1 MKFLGLLIVLFFLT
15 YYASYLYSQV
25 ENIPSTH
32 EVYSFLSRMYVK
44 GALEEYDDV
53 ILPLSRKQVS
63 SALFRISK
71 NRQNLSNIEQKKLD
85 RLISQLGFLDSNR
98 VVHFFDS
105 FPTDF
110 IQNLTYQNEKH
121 LYSYRDS
128 SIKFYLD
135 PLLEYKFMYSDE
147 TEAGSSIV
155 NFGGRIRGTYDDWL
169 GYFIEATNGS
179 VFGNRET
186 ASLDKRVEQS
196 YTFNATKINFFDN
209 TQGYLRLEKGPLSLQ
224 LGRER
229 ILWGTGRINKL
240 ILSDN
245 PQMFDF
251 IKFSVSYKSL
261 RYDFLHGWL
270 VMKPEFYQISNDI
283 SKEKRSKYIAIS
295 RLGISPINDL
305 NLGISQMIIYSNRP
319 MEAAY
324 LNPFIFWESAQR
336 SLNDLDNSFLTFDG
350 KFRLINGLE
359 INATALFD
367 DINFAPLFNGE
378 WALHNNRF
386 AWQAGISLSSPIIF
400 DNITLNFEYIQ
411 LRPYIFSHDGY
422 AESLTY
428 TNNGYLLGIYLN
440 PNSTLLSANV
450 EYDISATV
458 SLAVYYDHMM
468 HGNNEYDESGNL
480 LTNYGGN
487 VFEYY
492 RLNDPN
498 YAYLLDGI
506 RETENSLRL
515 NFNWQI
521 INGFYLILDYEYRKN
536 SYYSSNSYNAF
547 SSSLNLLL
555 D

>member
-1 MKFLGLLIVLFFLT
+1 
-15 YYASYLYSQV
+15 
-25 ENIPSTH
+25 
-32 EVYSFLSRMYVK
+32 MYVK

-53 ILPLSRKQVS
+53 ILPLSRKQVG
-63 SALFRISK
+63 SALSRISK
-71 NRQNLSNIEQKKLD
+71 NKQCLSNVEQKKLD
-85 RLISQLGFLDSNR
+85 RLISQLGFLDSNQ
-98 VVHFFDS
+98 VVNFFDS

-110 IQNLTYQNEKH
+110 MQNLTYQNEKH

-128 SIKFYLD
+128 SMKFYVD
-135 PLLEYKFMYSDE
+135 PLLEYKFIYSDE
-147 TEAGSSIV
+147 TESGSSII
-155 NFGGRIRGTYDDWL
+155 NFGGRIRGTYDDWF

-179 VFGNRET
+179 VYGNRET
-186 ASLDKRVEQS
+186 ALLDKRVEQS
-196 YTFNATKINFFDN
+196 YTFNTTQINFFDN
-209 TQGYLRLEKGPLSLQ
+209 TQGYLRLEKGPLSMQ

-240 ILSDN
+240 ILSEN
-245 PQMFDF
+245 PQIFDF
-251 IKFSVSYKSL
+251 VKFNFTYKCI

-270 VMKPEFYQISNDI
+270 VMKPEYLEVYDDI

-295 RLGISPINDL
+295 RLGINPINDL

-350 KFRLINGLE
+350 KYRIIDGLE

-367 DINFAPLFNGE
+367 DINFAPIFNGE

-400 DNITLNFEYIQ
+400 DNLTLSFEYMQ

-428 TNNGYLLGIYLN
+428 TNNSYLLGTDLN
-440 PNSTLLSANV
+440 PNSTLLSVNLD
-450 EYDISATV
+450 YDISETV
-458 SLAVYYDHMM
+458 KVAVYYDYMM

-480 LTNYGGN
+480 ITNYGGN

-506 RETENSLRL
+506 RETENRLRL
-515 NFNWQI
+515 NCNWQI
-521 INGFYLILDYEYRKN
+521 VNGFYLILDYEYRKN
-536 SYYSSNSYNAF
+536 SYNPSNSYNAF
-547 SSSLNLLL
+547 SSSFKSIIGLISKNCLTKFIDYFLPLL
-555 D
+555 